1 MQRIGPFRAA
11 AKDQIECEGQE
22 PYLEFEPIAACG
34 QSSGN
39 SYQKVYK
46 GMKKYFIG
54 IDFSKEKFDVALIA
68 RETEGSSPVEK
79 GHGVYGN
86 DRKGFRSFER
96 RVRSLCAGACPSE
109 VLFCGED
116 TGRYSEALAGYLYGL
131 GYDVWLESPLRMK
144 HSMGIR
150 RAKDDRADAQAI
162 AAYAMRFAD
171 KAMPYTPMSPAL
183 HELRELF
190 SYRMFLVR
198 QKKAVAVRAA
208 EVRET
213 DSRRERGTSFAC
225 RSAKRMEKQMD
236 REIMECNERIRALIN
251 SDPELAET
259 YRIVTSVKGI
269 GQQNATALILCTRN
283 FTRFD
288 NPRQLACYCGIAPF
302 ARQSGTSLHSPAHN
316 SPLADRQMKALLSE
330 AAKSAVMFNPVMK
343 SYYQR
348 LIERG
353 KHPGVALNNV
363 KNKLVHTVM
372 AMVRNKTVFDE
383 RYSYQFSMNFN
394 IKQKIMAYN

>member
-1 MQRIGPFRAA
+1 MSQQQPAV
-11 AKDQIECEGQE
+11 
-22 PYLEFEPIAACG
+22 
-34 QSSGN
+34 SSPDKFYKN
-39 SYQKVYK
+39 VCK

-54 IDFSKEKFDVALIA
+54 IDFSKEKFDVVLIS

-79 GHGVYGN
+79 CHGVYGN
-86 DRKGFRSFER
+86 DKKGFRSFER
-96 RVRSLCAGACPSE
+96 WVSSLCTEACPTE
-109 VLFCGED
+109 LLFCGED
-116 TGRYSEALAGYLYGL
+116 TGRYSEALSDYLYGL
-131 GYDVWLESPLRMK
+131 GYDMWLESPLRMK
-144 HSMGIR
+144 RSMGIR
-150 RAKDDRADAQAI
+150 RAKDDRADARAI

-171 KAMPYTPMSPAL
+171 KATPYIPISPAL

-190 SYRMFLVR
+190 GYRMFLVR
-198 QKKAVAVRAA
+198 QKKAVAVRAT

-213 DSRRERGTSFAC
+213 DSRRNRGTSFAC
-225 RSAKRMEKQMD
+225 RSAKRMEKLMN
-236 REIMECNERIRALIN
+236 REIKECNERIRALID
-251 SDPELAET
+251 SAPELAET
-259 YRIVTSVKGI
+259 YRIVTSIKGI

-288 NPRQLACYCGIAPF
+288 NPRQFACYCGIAPF

-330 AAKSAVMFNPVMK
+330 AAKCAVIYNPAMK
-343 SYYQR
+343 SYYQG

-372 AMVRNKTVFDE
+372 AMVKNRTLFDE
-383 RYSYQFSMNFN
+383 RYSYQLSMNYN
-394 IKQKIMAYN
+394 NNHKKMANN